1 MAVLTSEQEPCCRK
15 PTDPPAISLYP
26 KPKVYQGRGQ
36 YFELLRSACHHVESA
51 HKRCQEQGCIL
62 IPPFAKKQKGSFTIH
77 TLRQEPVLQ
86 KAEVLHTQGTKQP
99 AFSMQRRRTWC
110 SPVRQVGDFLPAI
123 PTDPSQLRSCSS
135 SALNLQTILHEVEKS
150 SQLLQQKWACLAEQ
164 TLVKKQSRNGGQRGF
179 SCLQRQSQGGEA
191 TGASSEN
198 NWSKTQAHYCT
209 KDPEVRQ
216 WILDA
221 PTSSPTPFKR
231 RKQQR
236 HVQSH
241 GHAFIEFQECPK
253 EFQQKNTQF
262 LHLNYIQSWPLLARQ
277 RHSQSWSA
285 EEKGK
290 NRVVKTGHWDLE
302 ALLSTACSDT
312 TLNTPLPKKSTVK
325 PFLDITGTL
334 KTKLIQGLGLLAN
347 QVKDKIHTR

>member
-36 YFELLRSACHHVESA
+36 YFELLRSACHCVESA

-62 IPPFAKKQKGSFTIH
+62 NPPFAKKQKGSFTIH

-99 AFSMQRRRTWC
+99 AFSMQRSRTWC
-110 SPVRQVGDFLPAI
+110 SPVKQVGDFLPAI

-179 SCLQRQSQGGEA
+179 SCLQRQSPGRRGHWCQLWEQLVQ
-191 TGASSEN
+191 N
-198 NWSKTQAHYCT
+198 
-209 KDPEVRQ
+209 
-216 WILDA
+216 
-221 PTSSPTPFKR
+221 TSSLLH
-231 RKQQR
+231 QR
-236 HVQSH
+236 PWGQAKNPGCSYLISNPLQKKE
-241 GHAFIEFQECPK
+241 AAKTCPVPR
-253 EFQQKNTQF
+253 TCI
-262 LHLNYIQSWPLLARQ
+262 YWVSRV
-277 RHSQSWSA
+277 SQGVSA
-285 EEKGK
+285 EEHP
-290 NRVVKTGHWDLE
+290 VSAFELHTEL
-302 ALLSTACSDT
+302 ATAC
-312 TLNTPLPKKSTVK
+312 
-325 PFLDITGTL
+325 
-334 KTKLIQGLGLLAN
+334 KTKTFP
-347 QVKDKIHTR
+347 VMVSRRER